1 MDDTACGGGGESLCA
16 AVMSSS
22 LESVEG
28 TVVGSQ
34 KLCCPI
40 VFNDKVICSKSEL
53 MLLNLHLMS
62 CTYV

>member
-34 KLCCPI
+34 KPCCPI
-40 VFNDKVICSKSEL
+40 VFNDEVIYV
-53 MLLNLHLMS
+53 LHL
-62 CTYV
+62 VKR

>member
-16 AVMSSS
+16 VAVSNS

-34 KLCCPI
+34 KPRCPTF
-40 VFNDKVICSKSEL
+40 FNDEVVCA
-53 MLLNLHLMS
+53 LHLIWH
-62 CTYV
+62 